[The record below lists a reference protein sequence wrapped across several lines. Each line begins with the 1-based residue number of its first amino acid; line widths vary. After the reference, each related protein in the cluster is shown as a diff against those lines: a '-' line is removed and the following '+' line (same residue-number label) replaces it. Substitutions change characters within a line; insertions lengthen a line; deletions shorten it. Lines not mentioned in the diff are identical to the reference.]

1 MTDFL
6 QELSEDIRL
15 TEFDSFAEALLQLLE
30 KHLDTACAGC
40 IRSRSVLKEKAWIAF
55 HQLRIDELPK
65 KWSQF
70 TPQLSP
76 IICQHVNYELYAELL
91 KSKLCGTFGDIAC
104 NTDVEVPELNEDE
117 ENIIRYAAGVIYPSN
132 C

>member
-6 QELSEDIRL
+6 QRLSEDIRL

-55 HQLRIDELPK
+55 HLM
-65 KWSQF
+65 S
-70 TPQLSP
+70 
-76 IICQHVNYELYAELL
+76 CQRSGANSHH
-91 KSKLCGTFGDIAC
+91 S
-104 NTDVEVPELNEDE
+104 
-117 ENIIRYAAGVIYPSN
+117 
-132 C
+132 